1 MRSSFH
7 SSFGAARR
15 VVPFAAIDPSIISSA
30 ISAGGA
36 IATTAISASASAK
49 AAKGAK
55 KPKKKKRAPS
65 DEAPPETGATT
76 QPATGG
82 VPSWALYAG
91 VGLLVLV
98 GGFVLLR
105 KSNAKDAR

>member
-15 VVPFAAIDPSIISSA
+15 VVPFAAVDPSIISSA

-49 AAKGAK
+49 AAKAK
-55 KPKKKKRAPS
+55 KPKKKKRAAS

-91 VGLLVLV
+91 LGLLVLV
-98 GGFVLLR
+98 GGFLVLR
-105 KSNAKDAR
+105 KSNAKAAR